1 MAESDR
7 FTTSVAPSAELDA
20 AAEGRLADLSG
31 FTRGVVHDLRNPLN
45 VIVANLY
52 LLRQRLTAAGAD
64 AKTMKPVDRV
74 ADQVRALEHLLNGYL
89 AFEQANHPFP
99 QRIQVNEVVQ
109 SLADSL
115 PPSDGLTVELDLD
128 ESLPQVQAD
137 PRLLD
142 SALRALVR
150 NATRAMSGAGT
161 LRLQTRAGEGKIILS
176 VEDSGPGI
184 PDEVLP
190 RVFEP
195 FFSTW
200 EEHAG
205 VGLALVSRV
214 ARSHRGTCRLYTAPG
229 VGTRVDLEIPVE
241 G

>member
-1 MAESDR
+1 MSESEQ
-7 FTTSVAPSAELDA
+7 FTATVAPSAELDA

-45 VIVANLY
+45 VIVANIY
-52 LLRQRLTAAGAD
+52 LLRQRLAGAD
-64 AKTMKPVDRV
+64 ARTMKPVDRV

-89 AFEQANHPFP
+89 AFEQAKHPFR

-109 SLADSL
+109 AVAESL
-115 PPSDGLTVELDLD
+115 PPGDGINVELDLD
-128 ESLPQVQAD
+128 ETLPQVQAD

-150 NATRAMSGAGT
+150 NATRAMGSEGT
-161 LRLQTRAGEGKIILS
+161 LRLQTRSGAGTVLLS
-176 VEDSGPGI
+176 VEDTGPGI
-184 PDEVLP
+184 PPDVLP

-214 ARSHRGTCRLYTAPG
+214 ARAHEGSCRLYTTPG
-229 VGTRVDLEIPVE
+229 EGTRVELELPVE
-241 G
+241 P